1 MTKISIVIPTLNEE
15 EHISQTIYSVKQKA
29 MVDAPEIIVV
39 DSGSADGTVSIL
51 KSLPGIIYYEKPELK
66 GRKYAILNFG
76 ASLASGEVLLFLD
89 ADSQLPNAYDQKI
102 LACLKHPEVIAGTFD
117 LKLSPGNNLLD
128 AISFL
133 NKIRYRISKNFY
145 GDQGLFLSK
154 KDFISSGGYPAKP
167 LMESAYYC
175 RKLKKMG
182 KLKVVN
188 LPMLT
193 SSRRFLEGGIIKV
206 FFKDVFLMMLFNF
219 RIPIHR
225 FAKKY
230 WEYNVKA
237 NH

>member
-1 MTKISIVIPTLNEE
+1 MACFPVN
-15 EHISQTIYSVKQKA
+15 
-29 MVDAPEIIVV
+29 EIIVV
-39 DSGSADGTVSIL
+39 DSGSTDGTLTIL
-51 KSLPGIIYYEKPELK
+51 KPLSGISYFEKPELK
-66 GRKYAILNFG
+66 GLKYAILNFG
-76 ASLASGEVLLFLD
+76 ASLANGEILFFLD
-89 ADSQLPNAYDQKI
+89 ADSQLPNAYDQDI
-102 LACLKHPEVIAGTFD
+102 LTCLNQPGVIAGAFD
-117 LKLSPGNNLLD
+117 LKLSPENMLLNT
-128 AISFL
+128 ISFF

-145 GDQGLFLSK
+145 GDQGLFIRK

-206 FFKDVFLMMLFNF
+206 FFKDVFLMLLFNF